1 VKNPVIINPRGFRA
15 YVKNEAFFKSIPLVL
30 DKRSDARF
38 VCSSMQGEA
47 QALQWMKELNIEH
60 AVQLNPPLS
69 HAEMGEVFR
78 AAQVVVSPS
87 IHDGTPNSLLEGMA
101 CGCFPV
107 AGDLES
113 IREWITHAQNGL
125 LVDPGNPQA
134 IADAILIALE
144 REDLRRE
151 AAGLN
156 SKMISARAEYQHN
169 MELVGEFYRS
179 LSPNS

>member
-1 VKNPVIINPRGFRA
+1 
-15 YVKNEAFFKSIPLVL
+15 
-30 DKRSDARF
+30 
-38 VCSSMQGEA
+38 MQGEA
-47 QALQWMKELNIEH
+47 QALKWIQELGIEH

-69 HAEMGEVFR
+69 HAQMGEVFR
-78 AAQVVVSPS
+78 AAQIVVSPS
-87 IHDGTPNSLLEGMA
+87 VHDGTPNSLIEGMA

-113 IREWITHAQNGL
+113 IREWITPGQNGL
-125 LVDPGNPQA
+125 LVDPNNPQA

-156 SKMISARAEYQHN
+156 ANIISAKAEYGRT
-169 MELVGEFYRS
+169 MERVVEFYGRG
-179 LSPNS
+179 

>member
-1 VKNPVIINPRGFRA
+1 
-15 YVKNEAFFKSIPLVL
+15 
-30 DKRSDARF
+30 
-38 VCSSMQGEA
+38 MQGES
-47 QALQWMKELNIEH
+47 QALQWMKELKIEH

-69 HAEMGEVFR
+69 HTQMGDVFR
-78 AAQVVVSPS
+78 SAQVVVSPS

-101 CGCFPV
+101 CGCFPI

-125 LVDPGNPQA
+125 LVDPNNPQA

-156 SKMISARAEYQHN
+156 AKIISARAEYGGN
-169 MELVGEFYRS
+169 MEKVVEFYEAV
-179 LSPNS
+179 LGKLVDL